1 MYVCIYEAW
10 YLASAPGRCHC
21 ICRPYD
27 WNDVASALS
36 QVALHYHRKT
46 GIHYIHLWT
55 SPISF
60 TLSLLPTR
68 WSHSWLE
75 LFQTLKPNPQKLTC
89 PRYLPANPNPY
100 WPASP
105 VSKYRQNV
113 VFHQYGT
120 YTDIF
125 HLPLR
130 ALPVWGLFFWNLKI
144 SFSAKLG
151 LAIKSH
157 SFLPKVAA
165 FKVFS
170 GASYVRSYALFQAD
184 SNITISFNN

>member
-1 MYVCIYEAW
+1 MAFLYFLSHFLSFRQGGHTA
-10 YLASAPGRCHC
+10 
-21 ICRPYD
+21 D
-27 WNDVASALS
+27 W
-36 QVALHYHRKT
+36 K
-46 GIHYIHLWT
+46 
-55 SPISF
+55 
-60 TLSLLPTR
+60 
-68 WSHSWLE
+68 

-105 VSKYRQNV
+105 ISWVTSMAFCPLAVCPLTPVSKYRQNV

-130 ALPVWGLFFWNLKI
+130 SLLVWGLFFWNLKI
-144 SFSAKLG
+144 SFSAKLD

-157 SFLPKVAA
+157 SFLPKVAV